1 MLSSSDQST
10 LAMIMLFYA
19 LIAYVITP
27 GLGYLLMK
35 KKEGITYG
43 IILGS
48 IISIALWFQFGQKMI
63 TVK

>member
-1 MLSSSDQST
+1 MLSSNDQTT

-19 LIAYVITP
+19 ILSYVISP

-35 KKEGITYG
+35 NKEGITYG

-48 IISIALWFQFGQKMI
+48 IVSILLWFQYGQKMI
-63 TVK
+63 TIR